1 MTDDNEELL
10 NDADDDDSSTF
21 QNTEDREIQPDGI
34 ILGDDDDT
42 IVDTTSLNMS
52 NSNSK
57 LFWQQVFG

>member
-1 MTDDNEELL
+1 MSEDNEELL
-10 NDADDDDSSTF
+10 SDADDDDSSTF

-42 IVDTTSLNMS
+42 IVDTASLNMS